1 MNRGRTEARSVVA
14 FDTTATRVDFPFA
27 EQAARLTR
35 CVDSGRKPAQEIQ
48 TEYLITSRPA
58 AQMSVEQ
65 MLWQDRQYWGIET
78 GLHLRLDVVAGE
90 DRSRVRHR
98 NAVANLAVIRRAVV
112 SLAVDWIRRQPN
124 RRLATMSGFYDFMSA
139 KNSQMAFK
147 LVTASKH
154 VRLSNL

>member
-1 MNRGRTEARSVVA
+1 MVA
-14 FDTTATRVDFPFA
+14 FDTTATRIAFPFA

-35 CVDSGRKPAQEIQ
+35 CVDSRRKPAEEIE
-48 TEYLITSRPA
+48 TEYLITSKSA
-58 AQMSVEQ
+58 AQMSAEQ
-65 MLWQDRQYWGIET
+65 MLRQDRQYWGIET
-78 GLHLRLDVVAGE
+78 GLHLRLDVIAGE

-98 NAVANLAVIRRAVV
+98 NAVMNLAVIRRAVV
-112 SLAVDWIRRQPN
+112 SVAIDWIRRQPN

-139 KNSQMAFK
+139 KNSKRAFK

>member
-1 MNRGRTEARSVVA
+1 VVA
-14 FDTTATRVDFPFA
+14 FDTTATRVAFPFA

-35 CVDSGRKPAQEIQ
+35 CIDSRRKPAEEVE

-58 AQMSVEQ
+58 AQMSAEQ

-78 GLHLRLDVVAGE
+78 GLHLRLDVIAGE

-98 NAVANLAVIRRAVV
+98 NAVMNLAAIRRAVV
-112 SLAVDWIRRQPN
+112 SLAVHWIRRHPN
-124 RRLATMSGFYDFMSA
+124 RRQASMSGFYDLMSA
-139 KNSQMAFK
+139 KNSKMAFK

>member
-1 MNRGRTEARSVVA
+1 MVA

-35 CVDSGRKPAQEIQ
+35 CVDSRRKPAEEIE

-58 AQMSVEQ
+58 AQMSAAQ

-78 GLHLRLDVVAGE
+78 GLHLRLDVIAGE

-98 NAVANLAVIRRAVV
+98 NAVMNLAVIRRAVV
-112 SLAVDWIRRQPN
+112 SLAVAWIRRQPN
-124 RRLATMSGFYDFMSA
+124 QRLASMSGFYDFMSA
-139 KNSQMAFK
+139 KNSKMAFK
-147 LVTASKH
+147 LVTPSKH